1 MASNLIAMAWSP
13 NTLRRAVSTSQASD
27 EIAWRWMSMTSARES
42 PKAFQNVRRQG
53 SKGCHTCGQP
63 GVARIPLVRIYY
75 IIIKSSFKFNKYC
88 ICHEIV
94 FRGFVEC
101 TPPLIIIRNFG
112 SLSSYHHPLF
122 VILTRWFSSLKP
134 IFPLNGINKFI
145 IRYKRL
151 ESITH

>member
-1 MASNLIAMAWSP
+1 MPQFFWETAFAIQSVIQYIISATKFAFRNAIINITPATREACAAQRRLRAS
-13 NTLRRAVSTSQASD
+13 Q
-27 EIAWRWMSMTSARES
+27 
-42 PKAFQNVRRQG
+42 
-53 SKGCHTCGQP
+53 
-63 GVARIPLVRIYY
+63 LVRIYY